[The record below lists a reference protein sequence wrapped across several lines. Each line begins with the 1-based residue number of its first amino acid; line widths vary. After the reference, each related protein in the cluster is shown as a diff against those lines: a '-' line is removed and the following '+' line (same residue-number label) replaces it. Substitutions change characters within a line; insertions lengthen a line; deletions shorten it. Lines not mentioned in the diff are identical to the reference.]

1 MRLFVDEKW
10 HLWKPEGGKS
20 GIVFDVNPR
29 VGTKLENESR
39 NFPRIDRSVT
49 EVVDSWILYAI
60 CG

>member
-49 EVVDSWILYAI
+49 EVLDSWILSAV

>member
-1 MRLFVDEKW
+1 MDK
-10 HLWKPEGGKS
+10 
-20 GIVFDVNPR
+20 
-29 VGTKLENESR
+29 KLENESR